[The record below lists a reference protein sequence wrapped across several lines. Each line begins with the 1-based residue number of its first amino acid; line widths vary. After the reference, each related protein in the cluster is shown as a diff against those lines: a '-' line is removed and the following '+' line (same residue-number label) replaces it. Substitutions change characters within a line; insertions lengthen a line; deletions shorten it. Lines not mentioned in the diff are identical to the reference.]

1 MENRSIKI
9 LAVDDNR
16 DNLITL
22 NALVN
27 DAFPEAMVLTALSG
41 KEGILIAKKEDPD
54 VVILDVIMPEMD
66 GFEVCTILKADN
78 ITRDIPVVFVTAI
91 RGDKDSRIRA
101 LECGAEAFLSKPI
114 DESELTAQIRAM
126 LKIREANLRKHNETK
141 NLNRLVEEKTKE
153 LTEALE
159 AVKREQ
165 ILIEAIFDS
174 IPGFLYVYDE
184 NGKLIKWNKKH
195 ETMTGYTTEELS
207 QMTLDKWFGQ
217 DEIGMVMEGVK
228 EAFDKGYGEV
238 EANLILKNGE
248 KMLTRASG
256 VPLYMDGKRYF
267 TGICIDITEQKRLEE
282 ENLEYQNILNA
293 AFENSQAGIA
303 IADAPD
309 GKIRYI
315 NKAGLEIS
323 KRTDNEINKDI
334 GISKFLEGWNLFHLD
349 GAPYLKGENP
359 LARAILNGEK
369 CSEELIIR
377 EKDNEDRYVLANAT
391 PIMDSNNFIKAAI
404 AVFIDNT
411 ERRLALKTLVESER
425 KYISYIEN
433 SPEGIFVIDKNGRY
447 IDVNRAIL
455 EFTGYTKDEMLKMNI
470 GDITAAESYKD
481 ALGLFR
487 ELLKTGK
494 TKGEIKYN
502 HRNGETRWCSI
513 DAVYL
518 SNNHYLGFTIDITER
533 KKAES
538 KLFYLSYH
546 DHLTELYNRR
556 YFEQELKRLDNNRNL
571 PFSIIMCDVNGLKLV
586 NDSFGHEAGDDLLK
600 KAAKIIKS
608 ACRNFD
614 IVARIGGDEF
624 VVLLPKTS
632 IEETTKIANQIKE
645 LAQIESV
652 ANIKLSISCGYD
664 TKTTENR
671 SIIETIANAENHM
684 YRHKLYER
692 SSIRSKT
699 IDLIMNTL
707 FEKSARE
714 AEHSKRVS
722 SICQD
727 IASKMNFSK
736 DGINKM
742 KIAGLIHDIGKIG
755 VDEKILNKPGSL
767 TIDERRDVER
777 HPEIGW
783 RLLSSTNEFSELAQ
797 FVLSHHEKWDG
808 SGYPNGLKGEEINLE
823 ARIISVADTY
833 DALTSERSYRKAFT
847 EDEAIQEL
855 KRCSGTQFD
864 PDVVYI
870 LINQVLTKTANK

>member
-22 NALVN
+22 NALIN
-27 DAFPEAMVLTALSG
+27 EAFPEAVILKALSG
-41 KEGILIAKKEDPD
+41 REAISLAQKEEPD

-78 ITRDIPVVFVTAI
+78 ITRDIPIVFVTAI
-91 RGDKDSRIRA
+91 KGDKDSRIRA

-126 LKIREANLRKHNETK
+126 LKIREANLKKHDETK
-141 NLNRLVEEKTKE
+141 LLNRLVEEKTKE

-165 ILIEAIFDS
+165 ILIEAIFES
-174 IPGFLYVYDE
+174 IPGYLYVYDE
-184 NGKLIKWNKKH
+184 NGKLIKWNERY
-195 ETMTGYTTEELS
+195 ETITGYTKEELANI
-207 QMTLDKWFGQ
+207 TIDKWFDQ
-217 DEIGMVMEGVK
+217 EDLIKINEAVK
-228 EAFDKGYGEV
+228 NIFENGYGEG
-238 EANLILKNGE
+238 EAHLILKDGS
-248 KMLTRASG
+248 KRLTRFSG
-256 VPLYMDGKRYF
+256 VPMFINNNKYL
-267 TGICIDITEQKRLEE
+267 TGIGLDITEQKRLEE
-282 ENLEYQNILNA
+282 ENLEYQSIIKI

-309 GKIRYI
+309 GNIRYI
-315 NKAGLEIS
+315 NKAGLLMS
-323 KRTDNEINKDI
+323 KGKAEEINKDVD
-334 GISKFLEGWNLFHLD
+334 ISNFLEDWNLLHLD
-349 GAPYLKGENP
+349 GTPYSKGEGP
-359 LARAILNGEK
+359 LARAVLKGET

-377 EKDNEDRYVLANAT
+377 RKDDDDRYILANAA
-391 PIMDSNNFIKAAI
+391 PIRDSNNKVKAGI
-404 AVFIDNT
+404 VIYIDNT
-411 ERRLALKTLVESER
+411 ERRLALKTLIESER
-425 KYISYIEN
+425 KYSSYIEN
-433 SPEGIFVIDKNGRY
+433 SPDGIFVIDKNGKY
-447 IDVNRAIL
+447 IDVNKAGL
-455 EFTGYTKDEMLKMNI
+455 KLTGYSREELLKMNI

-481 ALGLFR
+481 ALTLFR
-487 ELLKTGK
+487 ELLKTGSM
-494 TKGEIKYN
+494 KGELKFI
-502 HRNGETRWCSI
+502 HGDGSTRWWSI
-513 DAVYL
+513 DAVRL
-518 SNNHYLGFTIDITER
+518 TDNSFLGFSSDITER
-533 KKAES
+533 KKVES

-556 YFEQELKRLDNNRNL
+556 YFEQELKRLDNSRNL

-600 KAAKIIKS
+600 KAAKIIKTS
-608 ACRNFD
+608 CRDFD

-624 VVLLPKTS
+624 VVLLPKTTT
-632 IEETTKIANQIKE
+632 EETTKIASHIKE

-664 TKTTENR
+664 TKTNENK
-671 SIIETIANAENHM
+671 SIIEVIANAENHM
-684 YRHKLYER
+684 YRHKLYDR
-692 SSIRSKT
+692 SSVRSKT

-714 AEHSKRVS
+714 AEHSSRVS
-722 SICQD
+722 SICQA
-727 IASKMNFSK
+727 IASKMNFTK

-742 KIAGLIHDIGKIG
+742 KMAGLIHDIGKIG

-808 SGYPNGLKGEEINLE
+808 TGYPNGLKGEEINLE

-833 DALTSERSYRKAFT
+833 DALTSERSYRKGFT
-847 EDEAIQEL
+847 DEEAIQEL

-864 PDVVYI
+864 PEIVDIFVNY
-870 LINQVLTKTANK
+870 VLVDLNI